1 MLKIA
6 ITPENID
13 EKNEAAMVC
22 TLISN
27 GWDRVHLRH
36 PSASPADMRR
46 LIEAIPPQMHTRLV
60 IHDHLDLIS
69 RYRLG
74 GLHLNRRCP
83 VAPHGYSGGLSRSCS
98 KLKTLN
104 MSNQMF
110 WQLRCIN
117 KVAYNLEEEILYF
130 MCFFYV

>member
-1 MLKIA
+1 VHVWNGLKVERKQIRA
-6 ITPENID
+6 IGGTSRTWWGVTQAQGGGSPD
-13 EKNEAAMVC
+13 
-22 TLISN
+22 
-27 GWDRVHLRH
+27 DRT
-36 PSASPADMRR
+36 SAF
-46 LIEAIPPQMHTRLV
+46 LC
-60 IHDHLDLIS
+60 LDGTGS
-69 RYRLG
+69 KG
-74 GLHLNRRCP
+74 SQP
-83 VAPHGYSGGLSRSCS
+83 VATPPLHNLSLS